1 MPPSPDVKSSHRVDL
16 VSEAFVKRL
25 DRYLVA
31 RYSSFSRSYIQRL
44 ITEGYV
50 TVNGKAV
57 RPSVSL
63 KRGDRVVVEYPVA
76 PSTHLTP
83 ESVPL
88 SVVYEDD
95 EVLVIDK
102 PAGIVTHP
110 GPGHTT
116 GTLAGAL
123 LAYHPALGGVGD
135 PARPG
140 IVHRL
145 DKDTSGLL
153 MVAKTDESLR
163 SLAAQLK
170 SRSVTK
176 GYLALVKG
184 RIEPSEG
191 VIDAPLGRN
200 PRHRKKIAVVAEGRN
215 ARTGYKTLKELDG
228 YTLLEVA
235 PETGRTH
242 QIRVHLAAVGHPI
255 IGDGTYG
262 GRHPALSRQFLHASY
277 LKFRLPGSGKEIE
290 LRSRLPQ
297 DLSDALET
305 ICSEGP
311 RTANPL

>member
-1 MPPSPDVKSSHRVDL
+1 MPPSPDVKSSHRMDL
-16 VSEAFVKRL
+16 VSEVSERRL
-25 DRYLVA
+25 DRYLVG
-31 RYSSFSRSYIQRL
+31 RYSCLSRSYIQRL

-57 RPSVSL
+57 RPSFSL
-63 KRGDRVVVEYPVA
+63 KRGDRVAVEFPPA
-76 PSTHLTP
+76 PSTYPTP
-83 ESVPL
+83 EPMPL

-102 PAGIVTHP
+102 PAGIATHP
-110 GPGHTT
+110 GPGHPTR
-116 GTLAGAL
+116 TLAGAL
-123 LAYHPALGGVGD
+123 LAYRPALGEVGD

-170 SRSVTK
+170 SRSVAK

-191 VIDAPLGRN
+191 VIDAPLGRS
-200 PRHRKKIAVVAEGRN
+200 PRHRKKIAVVTQGRD

-235 PETGRTH
+235 PEMGRTH

-262 GRHPALSRQFLHASY
+262 GRHPALGRQFLHASY

-305 ICSEGP
+305 LCSEGP
-311 RTANPL
+311 RAADTR

>member
-1 MPPSPDVKSSHRVDL
+1 MSPSPDVKSSHRVDL

-63 KRGDRVVVEYPVA
+63 KKGDRVVVEFPVA
-76 PSTHLTP
+76 PSTDLTP

-123 LAYHPALGGVGD
+123 LAYRPALGGVGD

-170 SRSVTK
+170 SRLVTK

-184 RIEPSEG
+184 RIQPSEG

-311 RTANPL
+311 RAAGTP